1 MHLKKISLSLAILL
15 LSIGSFNISIA
26 TENASI
32 DNDSIEISET
42 SISTNNA
49 DDKKSEQ
56 SKQSPQSKCVLEK
69 YPADVLVDE
78 PVIKRVDLTQVQSTV
93 KVEKGEI
100 FDKLIERVRTDD
112 MQSLT
117 NNQIKAALFRENKAS
132 FNKYG
137 LIANAEIKIPT
148 TERIALEK
156 DSTGIQVEEQIRKKT
171 ILSYQIPE
179 LELPWAQED
188 LNIAKQKKKK
198 AERDAVVAEIDK
210 KYKACLDKENQKKLD
225 EVTEAD
231 IADESMMI
239 EDDEES
245 YNEQGKRVFKLKVSK
260 DELDNSKDTKKL
272 TAKDNKGSSGGVEG
286 STLSFG
292 GGKTTGS
299 FKSKNKQS
307 KNDKT
312 QGKASLS
319 SAEASSLQEE
329 LQFLREEIR
338 QLKEDNELLRV
349 QMQEDMQNA
358 HLLLSVV
365 VESVNDGKSINKHKI
380 RQKQAEA
387 EDNSVSYFFSV
398 LAVLFLLS
406 LAVGYAIVIIKKNK
420 IRAIINETDSDEEL
434 EETEERSELD
444 VLSELSASVENEI
457 ESEITNSETLEDVEQ
472 EAEELSNL
480 IDNSEENSEPENTE
494 PVNTFKSEEELDR
507 TLDISSITSYE
518 AAPIKPD
525 EFEETEQPTAVIAH
539 ENLEDIKSSIQS
551 SEPKEIS
558 NIDDVAGE
566 WIDKKE

>member
-1 MHLKKISLSLAILL
+1 
-15 LSIGSFNISIA
+15 
-26 TENASI
+26 
-32 DNDSIEISET
+32 
-42 SISTNNA
+42 
-49 DDKKSEQ
+49 
-56 SKQSPQSKCVLEK
+56 
-69 YPADVLVDE
+69 
-78 PVIKRVDLTQVQSTV
+78 
-93 KVEKGEI
+93 
-100 FDKLIERVRTDD
+100 
-112 MQSLT
+112 
-117 NNQIKAALFRENKAS
+117 
-132 FNKYG
+132 
-137 LIANAEIKIPT
+137 
-148 TERIALEK
+148 
-156 DSTGIQVEEQIRKKT
+156 
-171 ILSYQIPE
+171 
-179 LELPWAQED
+179 
-188 LNIAKQKKKK
+188 
-198 AERDAVVAEIDK
+198 
-210 KYKACLDKENQKKLD
+210 
-225 EVTEAD
+225 
-231 IADESMMI
+231 
-239 EDDEES
+239 
-245 YNEQGKRVFKLKVSK
+245 
-260 DELDNSKDTKKL
+260 
-272 TAKDNKGSSGGVEG
+272 
-286 STLSFG
+286 
-292 GGKTTGS
+292 
-299 FKSKNKQS
+299 
-307 KNDKT
+307 
-312 QGKASLS
+312 
-319 SAEASSLQEE
+319 
-329 LQFLREEIR
+329 
-338 QLKEDNELLRV
+338 
-349 QMQEDMQNA
+349 MQEDMQKA

>member
-210 KYKACLDKENQKKLD
+210 KYKSCLDKENQKKLD

-349 QMQEDMQNA
+349 QMQEDMQKA

-365 VESVNDGKSINKHKI
+365 VESENDGKSINKHKI
-380 RQKQAEA
+380 RQKQAEV